1 MKKKWFALL
10 CSLLMLLPLAS
21 PVRATSYPASDVPDQ
36 VTEAGQQAIIDYFT
50 KDGETNIPAIAAL
63 YDLNV
68 PAAEQVDYILLYAYP
83 HGTSYDGAYTGRV
96 YLIEDA
102 ETIRQLCAALS
113 NCGAQAATINPTV
126 TGYDIGDYITE
137 FSLEI
142 HSGKQVSTYNT
153 LYGLDNY
160 LMMLDGKKLGDYT
173 DVPFRCGNRQQ
184 QLLPLLELLQ
194 TLSSQDKGELV
205 SVLKDSPLYPACR
218 QNGPHLH
225 HHRRPDKRGPRA
237 HRPGVA
243 KSFLYH
249 PLSGQT
255 GAGNQHRALPHPLQ
269 RLWAAAAGAE
279 GRRRAAHTGKRLGQR
294 PADGRAACRR
304 PALAGGGAIS
314 ERRCPAPQLAV
325 QAHRRALCPVSFQ
338 RQTGVEDF
346 PAVTDTSR
354 SPYVQKMLGDI
365 TVQPGSFERVSKD
378 KTLKGAVSFEADN
391 VSHYQI
397 SMTESQLLIQN
408 DSVSYGALFALE
420 DGEKTLQRS
429 RRRWGFFNSGSGRS
443 GFRRAIIKQKAMAF
457 CRL

>member
-21 PVRATSYPASDVPDQ
+21 PVRATSYPASDIPNQ

-50 KDGETNIPAIAAL
+50 KDGVTAVPDIAAL

-68 PAAEQVDYILLYAYP
+68 PAAEQVDYILLYAYE

-102 ETIRQLCAALS
+102 ETIRQLCEALS
-113 NCGAQAATINPTV
+113 NCGAQAATSNPTI

-153 LYGLDNY
+153 LYGLDDY
-160 LMMLDGKKLGDYT
+160 LMKLDGKELGDYT

-184 QLLPLLELLQ
+184 LLPLLELLQ
-194 TLSSQDKGELV
+194 TLSTQNKGELT
-205 SVLKDSPLYPACR
+205 SVLKDSP
-218 QNGPHLH
+218 
-225 HHRRPDKRGPRA
+225 
-237 HRPGVA
+237 
-243 KSFLYH
+243 SI
-249 PLSGQT
+249 
-255 GAGNQHRALPHPLQ
+255 
-269 RLWAAAAGAE
+269 RLVD
-279 GRRRAAHTGKRLGQR
+279 RLAHTYTTTDGLTKEARAPIDQALQALSCTALSLDELEQANSTAPYLTLSSGYGRLRLEQKG
-294 PADGRAACRR
+294 DAA
-304 PALAGGGAIS
+304 LLTLES
-314 ERRCPAPQLAV
+314 DSVNAPQMAV
-325 QAHRRALCPVSFQ
+325 QLADDQLWQAVEQALDGAAQHPSWLYKLIDSPSVRVSFQ

-346 PAVTDTSR
+346 PAVTDSSR

-365 TVQPGSFERVSKD
+365 TVQPDSFERVSRD

-420 DGEKTLQRS
+420 DGKKTLLALKEAL
-429 RRRWGFFNSGSGRS
+429 GIF
-443 GFRRAIIKQKAMAF
+443 
-457 CRL
+457 

>member
-21 PVRATSYPASDVPDQ
+21 PVHATSYPASDIPNQ

-50 KDGETNIPAIAAL
+50 KDGVTAVPDIAAL

-68 PAAEQVDYILLYAYP
+68 PAAEQVDYILLYAYE

-113 NCGAQAATINPTV
+113 NCGAQAATINPTI

-137 FSLEI
+137 CSLEI
-142 HSGKQVSTYNT
+142 HSGKRVSTYNT
-153 LYGLDNY
+153 LYGLDDY
-160 LMMLDGKKLGDYT
+160 LMMLDGKELGDYT
-173 DVPFRCGNRQQ
+173 DIPFRCGNRQ

-194 TLSSQDKGELV
+194 TLSTQNKGELT
-205 SVLKDSPLYPACR
+205 SVLKDSPSIRLV
-218 QNGPHLH
+218 
-225 HHRRPDKRGPRA
+225 DKM
-237 HRPGVA
+237 
-243 KSFLYH
+243 
-249 PLSGQT
+249 
-255 GAGNQHRALPHPLQ
+255 
-269 RLWAAAAGAE
+269 
-279 GRRRAAHTGKRLGQR
+279 AHTYTTTDGLTKEARAPIDQALQALSCTALSLDELEQATSTAPYLTLSSGYGRLRLEQKG
-294 PADGRAACRR
+294 DAA
-304 PALAGGGAIS
+304 LLTLES
-314 ERRCPAPQLAV
+314 DSVNAPQVAV
-325 QAHRRALCPVSFQ
+325 QLADDQLWQAVEQSLNGAAQHPSWLYKLIDAPSVRVSFQ

-365 TVQPGSFERVSKD
+365 TVQPDSFQRVSRD

-420 DGEKTLQRS
+420 DGAETLQALKEAL
-429 RRRWGFFNSGSGRS
+429 GIF
-443 GFRRAIIKQKAMAF
+443 
-457 CRL
+457 

>member
-21 PVRATSYPASDVPDQ
+21 PVRATSYPASDIPNQ

-96 YLIEDA
+96 YLIKDA
-102 ETIRQLCAALS
+102 ETIRQLCEALA

-153 LYGLDNY
+153 LYGLDDY
-160 LMMLDGKKLGDYT
+160 LMMLDGKELGDYT
-173 DVPFRCGNRQQ
+173 DIPFRCGNRQ

-205 SVLKDSPLYPACR
+205 SVLKDSPSIRLV
-218 QNGPHLH
+218 
-225 HHRRPDKRGPRA
+225 DKM
-237 HRPGVA
+237 
-243 KSFLYH
+243 
-249 PLSGQT
+249 
-255 GAGNQHRALPHPLQ
+255 
-269 RLWAAAAGAE
+269 
-279 GRRRAAHTGKRLGQR
+279 AHTYTTTDDLSKEARAPIDQALQALSCTALSLDELEQATSTAPYLTLSSGYGRLRLEQKG
-294 PADGRAACRR
+294 DAA
-304 PALAGGGAIS
+304 LLTLES
-314 ERRCPAPQLAV
+314 DSVNAPQMAV
-325 QAHRRALCPVSFQ
+325 QLADDQLWQAVEQSLDGAAQHPSWLYKLIDAPSVRVSFQ

-365 TVQPGSFERVSKD
+365 TVQPDSFQRVSKD

-408 DSVSYGALFALE
+408 DSVSYGALQEAL
-420 DGEKTLQRS
+420 GI
-429 RRRWGFFNSGSGRS
+429 F
-443 GFRRAIIKQKAMAF
+443 
-457 CRL
+457 

>member
-21 PVRATSYPASDVPDQ
+21 PVHATSYPASDIPNQ

-50 KDGETNIPAIAAL
+50 KDGVTAVPDIAAL

-68 PAAEQVDYILLYAYP
+68 PAAEQVDYILLYAYE

-102 ETIRQLCAALS
+102 ETVSQLCEALA
-113 NCGAQAATINPTV
+113 NCGAQAATSNPTV

-142 HSGKQVSTYNT
+142 HSGKRVSTYNT
-153 LYGLDNY
+153 LYGLDDY
-160 LMMLDGKKLGDYT
+160 LMMLDGKELGDYT
-173 DVPFRCGNRQQ
+173 DIPFRCGNRQ

-194 TLSSQDKGELV
+194 TLSTQNKGELT
-205 SVLKDSPLYPACR
+205 SVLKDSPSIRLV
-218 QNGPHLH
+218 
-225 HHRRPDKRGPRA
+225 DKM
-237 HRPGVA
+237 
-243 KSFLYH
+243 
-249 PLSGQT
+249 
-255 GAGNQHRALPHPLQ
+255 
-269 RLWAAAAGAE
+269 
-279 GRRRAAHTGKRLGQR
+279 AHTYTTTDGLTKEARAPIDQALQALSCTALSLDELEQATSTAPYLTLSSGYGRLRLEQKG
-294 PADGRAACRR
+294 DAA
-304 PALAGGGAIS
+304 LLTLES
-314 ERRCPAPQLAV
+314 DSVNAPQMAV
-325 QAHRRALCPVSFQ
+325 QLADDQLWQAVEQSLNGAAQHPSWLYKLIDAPSVRVSFQ

-420 DGEKTLQRS
+420 DGEKTLLALKEAL
-429 RRRWGFFNSGSGRS
+429 GIF
-443 GFRRAIIKQKAMAF
+443 
-457 CRL
+457 

>member
-21 PVRATSYPASDVPDQ
+21 PVHATSYPASDIPNQ

-50 KDGETNIPAIAAL
+50 KDGVTAVPDIAAL

-68 PAAEQVDYILLYAYP
+68 PAAEQVDYILLYAYE

-102 ETIRQLCAALS
+102 ETVSQLCEALS

-142 HSGKQVSTYNT
+142 HSGKRVSTYNT
-153 LYGLDNY
+153 LYGLDDY
-160 LMMLDGKKLGDYT
+160 LMMLDGKELGDYT
-173 DVPFRCGNRQQ
+173 DIPFRCGNRQ

-194 TLSSQDKGELV
+194 TLSTQNKGELT
-205 SVLKDSPLYPACR
+205 SVLKDSPSIRLV
-218 QNGPHLH
+218 
-225 HHRRPDKRGPRA
+225 DKM
-237 HRPGVA
+237 
-243 KSFLYH
+243 
-249 PLSGQT
+249 
-255 GAGNQHRALPHPLQ
+255 
-269 RLWAAAAGAE
+269 
-279 GRRRAAHTGKRLGQR
+279 AHTYTTTDGLTKEARAPIDQALQALSCTALSLDELEQATSTAPYLTLSSGYGRLRLEQKG
-294 PADGRAACRR
+294 DAA
-304 PALAGGGAIS
+304 LLTLES
-314 ERRCPAPQLAV
+314 DSVNAPQMAV
-325 QAHRRALCPVSFQ
+325 QLADDQLWQAVEQSLNGAAQHPSWLYKLIDAPSVRVSFQ

-365 TVQPGSFERVSKD
+365 TVQPDSFQRVSKD

-420 DGEKTLQRS
+420 DGAETLQALKEAL
-429 RRRWGFFNSGSGRS
+429 GIF
-443 GFRRAIIKQKAMAF
+443 
-457 CRL
+457 

>member
-68 PAAEQVDYILLYAYP
+68 PTAEQVDYILLYAYE

-96 YLIEDA
+96 YLIEDT
-102 ETIRQLCAALS
+102 ETIRQLCTALAH
-113 NCGAQAATINPTV
+113 CGAQAATINPTI

-142 HSGKQVSTYNT
+142 HSGKRVSTYNT
-153 LYGLDNY
+153 LYGLDDY
-160 LMMLDGKKLGDYT
+160 LMMLDGKELGDYT
-173 DVPFRCGNRQQ
+173 DIPFRCGNRQ

-194 TLSSQDKGELV
+194 TLSTQNKGELT
-205 SVLKDSPLYPACR
+205 SVLKDSPSIRLV
-218 QNGPHLH
+218 
-225 HHRRPDKRGPRA
+225 DKMAHTYTTTDGLTKEARA
-237 HRPGVA
+237 PIDQALQV
-243 KSFLYH
+243 
-249 PLSGQT
+249 LSCT
-255 GAGNQHRALPHPLQ
+255 ALPLDELDQANSTAPYLTLSSGYG
-269 RLWAAAAGAE
+269 RLRLEQKGDAALLTLE
-279 GRRRAAHTGKRLGQR
+279 S
-294 PADGRAACRR
+294 D
-304 PALAGGGAIS
+304 S
-314 ERRCPAPQLAV
+314 VNAPQMAV
-325 QAHRRALCPVSFQ
+325 QLADDQLWQAVEQSLNGAAQHPSWLYKLIDSPSVRVSFQ

-365 TVQPGSFERVSKD
+365 TVQPDSFERVSRD

-420 DGEKTLQRS
+420 DGEKTLQALKEAL
-429 RRRWGFFNSGSGRS
+429 GIF
-443 GFRRAIIKQKAMAF
+443 
-457 CRL
+457 

>member
-21 PVRATSYPASDVPDQ
+21 PVRATSYPASDIPNQ

-50 KDGETNIPAIAAL
+50 KDGVTAVPDIAAL

-68 PAAEQVDYILLYAYP
+68 PAAEQVDYILLYAYE

-96 YLIEDA
+96 YLIENT
-102 ETIRQLCAALS
+102 ETIRQLCTALS
-113 NCGAQAATINPTV
+113 NCGAQAATSNPTI

-153 LYGLDNY
+153 LYGLDDY
-160 LMMLDGKKLGDYT
+160 LMKLDGKELGDYT
-173 DVPFRCGNRQQ
+173 DIPFRCSNRQ

-194 TLSSQDKGELV
+194 TLSTQNKGELT
-205 SVLKDSPLYPACR
+205 SVLKDSPSIRLV
-218 QNGPHLH
+218 
-225 HHRRPDKRGPRA
+225 DKM
-237 HRPGVA
+237 
-243 KSFLYH
+243 
-249 PLSGQT
+249 
-255 GAGNQHRALPHPLQ
+255 
-269 RLWAAAAGAE
+269 
-279 GRRRAAHTGKRLGQR
+279 AHTYTTTDGLTKEARAPIDQALQALSCTTLSLDKLDQATSTAPYFTLSSGYGRLRLEQKG
-294 PADGRAACRR
+294 DAA
-304 PALAGGGAIS
+304 LLTLES
-314 ERRCPAPQLAV
+314 DSVNAPQVAV
-325 QAHRRALCPVSFQ
+325 QLADDQLWQAVEQSLDGAAQHPSWLYKLIDSPSVRVSFQ

-420 DGEKTLQRS
+420 DGEKTLQALKEAL
-429 RRRWGFFNSGSGRS
+429 GIF
-443 GFRRAIIKQKAMAF
+443 
-457 CRL
+457 

>member
-21 PVRATSYPASDVPDQ
+21 PVHATSYPASDIPNQ

-50 KDGETNIPAIAAL
+50 KDGVTAVPDIAAL

-68 PAAEQVDYILLYAYP
+68 PAAEQVDYILLYAYE

-102 ETIRQLCAALS
+102 ETVSQLCEALA
-113 NCGAQAATINPTV
+113 NCGAQAATSNPTV

-142 HSGKQVSTYNT
+142 HSGKRVSTYNT
-153 LYGLDNY
+153 LYGLDDY
-160 LMMLDGKKLGDYT
+160 LMMLDGKELGDYT
-173 DVPFRCGNRQQ
+173 DIPFRCGNRQ

-194 TLSSQDKGELV
+194 TLSTQNKGELT
-205 SVLKDSPLYPACR
+205 SVLKDSPSIRLV
-218 QNGPHLH
+218 
-225 HHRRPDKRGPRA
+225 DKM
-237 HRPGVA
+237 
-243 KSFLYH
+243 
-249 PLSGQT
+249 
-255 GAGNQHRALPHPLQ
+255 
-269 RLWAAAAGAE
+269 
-279 GRRRAAHTGKRLGQR
+279 AHTYTTTDGLTKEARAPIDQALQALSCTALSLDELEQATSTAPYLTLSSGYGRLRLEQKG
-294 PADGRAACRR
+294 DAA
-304 PALAGGGAIS
+304 LLTLES
-314 ERRCPAPQLAV
+314 DSVNAPQMAV
-325 QAHRRALCPVSFQ
+325 QLADDQLWQAVEQSLNGAAQHPSWLYKLIDAPSVRVSFQ

-365 TVQPGSFERVSKD
+365 IVQPDSFQRVSKD

-420 DGEKTLQRS
+420 DGAETLLALKEAL
-429 RRRWGFFNSGSGRS
+429 GIF
-443 GFRRAIIKQKAMAF
+443 
-457 CRL
+457 

>member
-21 PVRATSYPASDVPDQ
+21 PVRATSYPASDIPNQ

-50 KDGETNIPAIAAL
+50 KDGVTAVPDIAAL

-83 HGTSYDGAYTGRV
+83 HGISYDGTYTGRV

-102 ETIRQLCAALS
+102 ETISQLCAALS
-113 NCGAQAATINPTV
+113 NCGAQAATINPTI

-153 LYGLDNY
+153 LYGVDDY
-160 LMMLDGKKLGDYT
+160 LMMLDGKELGDYT

-184 QLLPLLELLQ
+184 LLPLLELLQ
-194 TLSSQDKGELV
+194 TLSSQNKGELT
-205 SVLKDSPLYPACR
+205 SVLKDSPSIRLV
-218 QNGPHLH
+218 
-225 HHRRPDKRGPRA
+225 DKMAHTYTTTDGLTKEARA
-237 HRPGVA
+237 PIDQA
-243 KSFLYH
+243 LQA
-249 PLSGQT
+249 LSCT
-255 GAGNQHRALPHPLQ
+255 ALPLDELEQATSTAPYLTLSSGYG
-269 RLWAAAAGAE
+269 RLRLEQKGDAALLTLE
-279 GRRRAAHTGKRLGQR
+279 S
-294 PADGRAACRR
+294 D
-304 PALAGGGAIS
+304 S
-314 ERRCPAPQLAV
+314 VNAPQMAV
-325 QAHRRALCPVSFQ
+325 QLADDQLWQAVEQSLDGAAQHPSWLYKLIDAPSVRVSFQ

-365 TVQPGSFERVSKD
+365 TVQPDSFQRVSKD

-420 DGEKTLQRS
+420 DGEKTLLALKEAL
-429 RRRWGFFNSGSGRS
+429 GIF
-443 GFRRAIIKQKAMAF
+443 
-457 CRL
+457 

>member
-21 PVRATSYPASDVPDQ
+21 PVRATSYPASDIPDQ

-50 KDGETNIPAIAAL
+50 KDGVTAVPDIAAL

-68 PAAEQVDYILLYAYP
+68 PAAEQVDYILLYAYE

-96 YLIEDA
+96 YLIENT
-102 ETIRQLCAALS
+102 ETIRQLCTALS
-113 NCGAQAATINPTV
+113 NCGAQAATSNPTI

-153 LYGLDNY
+153 LYGLDDY
-160 LMMLDGKKLGDYT
+160 LMKLDGKELGDYT
-173 DVPFRCGNRQQ
+173 DIPFRCSNRQ

-194 TLSSQDKGELV
+194 TLSSQDKGELT
-205 SVLKDSPLYPACR
+205 SVLKDSPSIRLV
-218 QNGPHLH
+218 
-225 HHRRPDKRGPRA
+225 DKM
-237 HRPGVA
+237 
-243 KSFLYH
+243 
-249 PLSGQT
+249 
-255 GAGNQHRALPHPLQ
+255 
-269 RLWAAAAGAE
+269 
-279 GRRRAAHTGKRLGQR
+279 AHTYTTTDGLTKEARAPIDQALQALSCTTLSLDKLDQATSTAPYFTLSSGYGRLRLEQKG
-294 PADGRAACRR
+294 DAA
-304 PALAGGGAIS
+304 LLTLES
-314 ERRCPAPQLAV
+314 DSVNAPQVAV
-325 QAHRRALCPVSFQ
+325 QLADDQLWQAVEQSLDGAAQHPSWLYKLIDSPSVRVSFQ

-420 DGEKTLQRS
+420 DGEKTLQALKEAL
-429 RRRWGFFNSGSGRS
+429 GIF
-443 GFRRAIIKQKAMAF
+443 
-457 CRL
+457 

>member
-1 MKKKWFALL
+1 MKKKWVALL

-21 PVRATSYPASDVPDQ
+21 PVRATSYPASDIPDQ

-50 KDGETNIPAIAAL
+50 KDGVTAVPDIAAL

-68 PAAEQVDYILLYAYP
+68 PAAEQVDYILLYAYE

-96 YLIEDA
+96 YLIEDT
-102 ETIRQLCAALS
+102 ETIRQLCAALA

-160 LMMLDGKKLGDYT
+160 LMMLDGKELGDYT

-184 QLLPLLELLQ
+184 LLPLLELLQ
-194 TLSSQDKGELV
+194 TLSTQNKGELT
-205 SVLKDSPLYPACR
+205 SVLKDSPSIRLV
-218 QNGPHLH
+218 
-225 HHRRPDKRGPRA
+225 DKM
-237 HRPGVA
+237 
-243 KSFLYH
+243 
-249 PLSGQT
+249 
-255 GAGNQHRALPHPLQ
+255 
-269 RLWAAAAGAE
+269 
-279 GRRRAAHTGKRLGQR
+279 AHTYTTTDGLTKEARAPIDQALQALSCTALSLDELEQANSTAPYLTLSSGYGRLRLEQKGD
-294 PADGRAACRR
+294 ATLLTLESD
-304 PALAGGGAIS
+304 S
-314 ERRCPAPQLAV
+314 VNAPQVAV
-325 QAHRRALCPVSFQ
+325 QLADDQLWQAVEQSLNGAAQHPSWLYKLIDAPSVRVSFQ

-346 PAVTDTSR
+346 PAVTDSSR

-365 TVQPGSFERVSKD
+365 TVQPDSFQRVSKD

-420 DGEKTLQRS
+420 DGEKTLQALQEAL
-429 RRRWGFFNSGSGRS
+429 GIF
-443 GFRRAIIKQKAMAF
+443 
-457 CRL
+457 

>member
-10 CSLLMLLPLAS
+10 CSLLLMLPLAS
-21 PVRATSYPASDVPDQ
+21 PVRATSYPASDIPNQ

-50 KDGETNIPAIAAL
+50 KDGVTAVPDIAAL

-68 PAAEQVDYILLYAYP
+68 PAAEQVDYILLYAYE

-96 YLIEDA
+96 YLIEDT
-102 ETIRQLCAALS
+102 ETIRQLCEALS
-113 NCGAQAATINPTV
+113 NCGAQAATINPTI

-142 HSGKQVSTYNT
+142 HSGKRVSTYNT
-153 LYGLDNY
+153 LYGLDDY
-160 LMMLDGKKLGDYT
+160 LMMLDGKELGDYT
-173 DVPFRCGNRQQ
+173 DIPFRCGNRQ

-194 TLSSQDKGELV
+194 TLSTQNKGELT
-205 SVLKDSPLYPACR
+205 SVLKDSPSIRLV
-218 QNGPHLH
+218 
-225 HHRRPDKRGPRA
+225 DKM
-237 HRPGVA
+237 
-243 KSFLYH
+243 
-249 PLSGQT
+249 
-255 GAGNQHRALPHPLQ
+255 
-269 RLWAAAAGAE
+269 
-279 GRRRAAHTGKRLGQR
+279 AHTYTTTDGLSKEARAPIDQALQALSCTALSLDELEQATSTAPYLTLSSGYGRLRLEQKG
-294 PADGRAACRR
+294 DAA
-304 PALAGGGAIS
+304 LLTLES
-314 ERRCPAPQLAV
+314 DSVNAPQMAV
-325 QAHRRALCPVSFQ
+325 QLADDQLWQAVEQSLNGAAQHPSWLYKLIDAPSVRVSFQ

-365 TVQPGSFERVSKD
+365 TVQPDSFQRVSKD

-420 DGEKTLQRS
+420 DGAETLQALKEAL
-429 RRRWGFFNSGSGRS
+429 GIF
-443 GFRRAIIKQKAMAF
+443 
-457 CRL
+457 

>member
-21 PVRATSYPASDVPDQ
+21 PVRATSYPASDIPNQ

-50 KDGETNIPAIAAL
+50 KDGVTAVPDIAAL

-83 HGTSYDGAYTGRV
+83 HGTSYDGAYAGRV
-96 YLIEDA
+96 YLIEDT
-102 ETIRQLCAALS
+102 ETVSQLCAALS
-113 NCGAQAATINPTV
+113 NCGAQAATINPTI

-153 LYGLDNY
+153 LYGVDNY
-160 LMMLDGKKLGDYT
+160 LMMLDGKELGDYT
-173 DVPFRCGNRQQ
+173 DIPFRCGNRQ

-194 TLSSQDKGELV
+194 TLSSQDKGELT
-205 SVLKDSPLYPACR
+205 SVLKDSPSIRLV
-218 QNGPHLH
+218 
-225 HHRRPDKRGPRA
+225 DKM
-237 HRPGVA
+237 
-243 KSFLYH
+243 
-249 PLSGQT
+249 
-255 GAGNQHRALPHPLQ
+255 
-269 RLWAAAAGAE
+269 
-279 GRRRAAHTGKRLGQR
+279 AHTYTTTDGLTKEARAPIDQALQTLSCTTLSLDELEQANSTAPYLTLSSGYERLRLEQKG
-294 PADGRAACRR
+294 DAA
-304 PALAGGGAIS
+304 LLTLES
-314 ERRCPAPQLAV
+314 DSVNAPQVAV
-325 QAHRRALCPVSFQ
+325 QLADDQLWQAVEQSLDGAAQHPSWLYKLIDAPSVRVSFQ

-346 PAVTDTSR
+346 PAVTDTFR

-365 TVQPGSFERVSKD
+365 TVQPDSFERVSKD

-420 DGEKTLQRS
+420 DGEKTLLALKEAL
-429 RRRWGFFNSGSGRS
+429 GIF
-443 GFRRAIIKQKAMAF
+443 
-457 CRL
+457 

>member
-21 PVRATSYPASDVPDQ
+21 PVRATSYPASDIPDQ
-36 VTEAGQQAIIDYFT
+36 VTEAGHQAIIDYFT
-50 KDGETNIPAIAAL
+50 KDGVTAVPDIAAL

-83 HGTSYDGAYTGRV
+83 HGTGYDGAYTGRV
-96 YLIEDA
+96 YLIEDT
-102 ETIRQLCAALS
+102 ETIRQLCEALA
-113 NCGAQAATINPTV
+113 NCGAQAATSNPTI

-142 HSGKQVSTYNT
+142 HSGRQVSTYNT
-153 LYGLDNY
+153 LYGLDDY

-173 DVPFRCGNRQQ
+173 DVPFRCGD
-184 QLLPLLELLQ
+184 LSSLLELLQ
-194 TLSSQDKGELV
+194 TLSTQDKGELT
-205 SVLKDSPLYPACR
+205 SVLKDSPSIRLV
-218 QNGPHLH
+218 
-225 HHRRPDKRGPRA
+225 DKM
-237 HRPGVA
+237 
-243 KSFLYH
+243 
-249 PLSGQT
+249 
-255 GAGNQHRALPHPLQ
+255 
-269 RLWAAAAGAE
+269 
-279 GRRRAAHTGKRLGQR
+279 AHTYTTTDGLSKEARAPIDQALQALSCTTLPLDELDQANSTAPYLTLSSGYGRLRLEQKG
-294 PADGRAACRR
+294 DAA
-304 PALAGGGAIS
+304 LLTLES
-314 ERRCPAPQLAV
+314 DSVNAPQMAV
-325 QAHRRALCPVSFQ
+325 QMADDQLWQAVEQALDGAAQHPSWLYKLIDSPSVRVSFQ

-365 TVQPGSFERVSKD
+365 TVQPDSFERVSKD

-420 DGEKTLQRS
+420 DGEKTLQALKEAL
-429 RRRWGFFNSGSGRS
+429 GIF
-443 GFRRAIIKQKAMAF
+443 
-457 CRL
+457 

>member
-21 PVRATSYPASDVPDQ
+21 PVHATSYPASDIPNQ

-50 KDGETNIPAIAAL
+50 KDGVTAVPDIAAL

-68 PAAEQVDYILLYAYP
+68 PAAEQVDYILLYAYE

-102 ETIRQLCAALS
+102 ETVSQLCEALA
-113 NCGAQAATINPTV
+113 NCGAQAATSNPTV

-142 HSGKQVSTYNT
+142 HSGKRVSTYTT
-153 LYGLDNY
+153 LYGLDDY
-160 LMMLDGKKLGDYT
+160 LMMLDGKELGDYT
-173 DVPFRCGNRQQ
+173 DIPFRCGNRQ

-194 TLSSQDKGELV
+194 TLSTQNKGELT
-205 SVLKDSPLYPACR
+205 SVLKDSPSIRLV
-218 QNGPHLH
+218 
-225 HHRRPDKRGPRA
+225 DKM
-237 HRPGVA
+237 
-243 KSFLYH
+243 
-249 PLSGQT
+249 
-255 GAGNQHRALPHPLQ
+255 
-269 RLWAAAAGAE
+269 
-279 GRRRAAHTGKRLGQR
+279 AHTYTTTDGLTKEARAPIDQALQALSCTALSLDELEQATSTAPYLTLSSGYGRLRLEQKG
-294 PADGRAACRR
+294 DAA
-304 PALAGGGAIS
+304 LLTLES
-314 ERRCPAPQLAV
+314 DSVNAPQMAV
-325 QAHRRALCPVSFQ
+325 QLADDQLWQAVEQSLNGAAQHPSWLYKLIDAPSVRVSFQ

-420 DGEKTLQRS
+420 DGEKTLQALKEAL
-429 RRRWGFFNSGSGRS
+429 GIF
-443 GFRRAIIKQKAMAF
+443 
-457 CRL
+457 

>member
-21 PVRATSYPASDVPDQ
+21 PVHATSYPASDIPNQ

-50 KDGETNIPAIAAL
+50 KDGVTAVPDIAAL

-68 PAAEQVDYILLYAYP
+68 PAAEQVDYILLYAYE

-102 ETIRQLCAALS
+102 ETVSQLCEALA
-113 NCGAQAATINPTV
+113 NCGAQAATSNPTV

-142 HSGKQVSTYNT
+142 HSGKRVSTYNT
-153 LYGLDNY
+153 LYGLDDY
-160 LMMLDGKKLGDYT
+160 LMMLDGKELGDYT
-173 DVPFRCGNRQQ
+173 DIPFRCGNRQ

-194 TLSSQDKGELV
+194 TLSTQNKGELT
-205 SVLKDSPLYPACR
+205 SVLKDSPSIRLV
-218 QNGPHLH
+218 
-225 HHRRPDKRGPRA
+225 DKM
-237 HRPGVA
+237 
-243 KSFLYH
+243 
-249 PLSGQT
+249 
-255 GAGNQHRALPHPLQ
+255 
-269 RLWAAAAGAE
+269 
-279 GRRRAAHTGKRLGQR
+279 AHTYTTTDGLTKEARAPIDQALQALSCTALSLDELEQANSTAPYLTLSSGYGRLRLEQKG
-294 PADGRAACRR
+294 DAA
-304 PALAGGGAIS
+304 LLTLES
-314 ERRCPAPQLAV
+314 DSVNAPQVAV
-325 QAHRRALCPVSFQ
+325 QLADDQLWQAVEQSLDGAAQHPSWLYKLIDAPSVRVSFQ

-420 DGEKTLQRS
+420 DGEKTLLALKEAL
-429 RRRWGFFNSGSGRS
+429 GIF
-443 GFRRAIIKQKAMAF
+443 
-457 CRL
+457 

>member
-21 PVRATSYPASDVPDQ
+21 PVHATSYPASDIPNQ

-50 KDGETNIPAIAAL
+50 KDGVTAVPDIAAL

-68 PAAEQVDYILLYAYP
+68 PAAEQVDYILLYAYE

-102 ETIRQLCAALS
+102 ETIRQLCEALS
-113 NCGAQAATINPTV
+113 NCGAQAATINPTI

-142 HSGKQVSTYNT
+142 HSGKRVSTYNT
-153 LYGLDNY
+153 LYGLDDY
-160 LMMLDGKKLGDYT
+160 LMMLDGKELGDYT
-173 DVPFRCGNRQQ
+173 DIPFRCGNRQ

-194 TLSSQDKGELV
+194 TLSTQNKGELT
-205 SVLKDSPLYPACR
+205 SVLKDSPSIRLV
-218 QNGPHLH
+218 
-225 HHRRPDKRGPRA
+225 DKM
-237 HRPGVA
+237 
-243 KSFLYH
+243 
-249 PLSGQT
+249 
-255 GAGNQHRALPHPLQ
+255 
-269 RLWAAAAGAE
+269 
-279 GRRRAAHTGKRLGQR
+279 AHTYTTTDGLTKEARAPIDQALQALSCTALSLDELEQATSTAPYLTLSSGYGRLRLEQKG
-294 PADGRAACRR
+294 DAA
-304 PALAGGGAIS
+304 LLTLES
-314 ERRCPAPQLAV
+314 DSVNAPQMAV
-325 QAHRRALCPVSFQ
+325 QLADDQLWQAVEQSLNGAAQHPSWLYKLIDAPSVRVSFQ

-365 TVQPGSFERVSKD
+365 TVQPDSFQRVSKD

-420 DGEKTLQRS
+420 DGAETLQALKEAL
-429 RRRWGFFNSGSGRS
+429 GIF
-443 GFRRAIIKQKAMAF
+443 
-457 CRL
+457 

>member
-21 PVRATSYPASDVPDQ
+21 PVRATSYPASDIPNQ

-50 KDGETNIPAIAAL
+50 KDGVTAVPDIAAL

-96 YLIEDA
+96 YLIEDT
-102 ETIRQLCAALS
+102 ETIRQLCEALA
-113 NCGAQAATINPTV
+113 NCGAQAATSNPTV

-153 LYGLDNY
+153 LYGVDDY
-160 LMMLDGKKLGDYT
+160 LMMLDGKELGDYT
-173 DVPFRCGNRQQ
+173 DIPFRCGNRQQ
-184 QLLPLLELLQ
+184 LLPQLELLQ
-194 TLSSQDKGELV
+194 TLYSQDKGELV
-205 SVLKDSPLYPACR
+205 SVLKDSPSIRLV
-218 QNGPHLH
+218 
-225 HHRRPDKRGPRA
+225 DKMAHTYTTTDGLTKEARA
-237 HRPGVA
+237 PID
-243 KSFLYH
+243 
-249 PLSGQT
+249 
-255 GAGNQHRALPHPLQ
+255 RALQNLSCTTLSLDELEQATSTAPYLTLSSGYG
-269 RLWAAAAGAE
+269 RLRLEQKGDAALLTLESDSVNAPQMAV
-279 GRRRAAHTGKRLGQR
+279 Q
-294 PADGRAACRR
+294 
-304 PALAGGGAIS
+304 LAGDQLWQAVEQSLNGAAQHPSWLYKLI
-314 ERRCPAPQLAV
+314 R
-325 QAHRRALCPVSFQ
+325 VSFQ

-354 SPYVQKMLGDI
+354 TPYVQKMLGDI
-365 TVQPGSFERVSKD
+365 TVQPDSFERVSKD

-420 DGEKTLQRS
+420 DGEKTLQALKEAL
-429 RRRWGFFNSGSGRS
+429 GIF
-443 GFRRAIIKQKAMAF
+443 
-457 CRL
+457 

>member
-21 PVRATSYPASDVPDQ
+21 PVHATSYPASDIPNQ

-50 KDGETNIPAIAAL
+50 KDGVTAVPDIAAL

-68 PAAEQVDYILLYAYP
+68 PAAEQVDYILLYAYE

-96 YLIEDA
+96 YLIEDT
-102 ETIRQLCAALS
+102 ETIRQLCEALS
-113 NCGAQAATINPTV
+113 NCGAQAATINPTI

-142 HSGKQVSTYNT
+142 HSGKRVSTYNT
-153 LYGLDNY
+153 LYGLDDY
-160 LMMLDGKKLGDYT
+160 LMMLDGKELGDYT

-184 QLLPLLELLQ
+184 LLPLLELLQ
-194 TLSSQDKGELV
+194 TLSTQNKGELT
-205 SVLKDSPLYPACR
+205 SVLKDSPSIRLV
-218 QNGPHLH
+218 
-225 HHRRPDKRGPRA
+225 DKM
-237 HRPGVA
+237 
-243 KSFLYH
+243 
-249 PLSGQT
+249 
-255 GAGNQHRALPHPLQ
+255 
-269 RLWAAAAGAE
+269 
-279 GRRRAAHTGKRLGQR
+279 AHTYTTTDDLSKEARAPIDQALQALSCTALSLDELEQATSTAPYLTLSSGYGRLRLEQKG
-294 PADGRAACRR
+294 DAA
-304 PALAGGGAIS
+304 LLTLES
-314 ERRCPAPQLAV
+314 DSVNAPQMAV
-325 QAHRRALCPVSFQ
+325 QLADDQLWQAVEQSLNGAAQHPSWLYKLIDAPSVRVSFQ

-420 DGEKTLQRS
+420 DGAETLQALKEAL
-429 RRRWGFFNSGSGRS
+429 GIF
-443 GFRRAIIKQKAMAF
+443 
-457 CRL
+457 

>member
-21 PVRATSYPASDVPDQ
+21 RVRATSYPASDIPNQ

-96 YLIEDA
+96 YLIENT
-102 ETIRQLCAALS
+102 ETISQLCAALA
-113 NCGAQAATINPTV
+113 NCGAQAATSNPTV

-142 HSGKQVSTYNT
+142 HSGKRVSTYNT
-153 LYGLDNY
+153 LYGLDDY
-160 LMMLDGKKLGDYT
+160 LMMLDGKELGDYT
-173 DVPFRCGNRQQ
+173 DVPFRCGNRQ

-194 TLSSQDKGELV
+194 TLSSQDKGELT
-205 SVLKDSPLYPACR
+205 SVLKDSPSIRLV
-218 QNGPHLH
+218 
-225 HHRRPDKRGPRA
+225 DKM
-237 HRPGVA
+237 
-243 KSFLYH
+243 
-249 PLSGQT
+249 
-255 GAGNQHRALPHPLQ
+255 
-269 RLWAAAAGAE
+269 
-279 GRRRAAHTGKRLGQR
+279 AHTYTTTDDLTKEARASIDQALQTLSCTALSLDELEQATSTAPYLTLSSGYGRLRLEQKGD
-294 PADGRAACRR
+294 ATLLTLESD
-304 PALAGGGAIS
+304 S
-314 ERRCPAPQLAV
+314 VNAPQVAV
-325 QAHRRALCPVSFQ
+325 QLADDQLWQAVEQSLNGAAQHPSWLYKLIDAPSVRVSFQ

-346 PAVTDTSR
+346 PAFTDTSR
-354 SPYVQKMLGDI
+354 SPYVQKMLGSI
-365 TVQPGSFERVSKD
+365 TVQPDSFERVSKD

-420 DGEKTLQRS
+420 DGEKTLLALKEAL
-429 RRRWGFFNSGSGRS
+429 GIF
-443 GFRRAIIKQKAMAF
+443 
-457 CRL
+457 

>member
-21 PVRATSYPASDVPDQ
+21 PVRATSYPASDIPNQ

-50 KDGETNIPAIAAL
+50 KDGVTAVPDIAAL

-102 ETIRQLCAALS
+102 ETISQLCEALS
-113 NCGAQAATINPTV
+113 NCGAQATTSNPTI

-142 HSGKQVSTYNT
+142 HSGRQVSTYNT
-153 LYGLDNY
+153 LYGLDDY
-160 LMMLDGKKLGDYT
+160 LMMLDGKELGDYT
-173 DVPFRCGNRQQ
+173 DVPFRCGNRQ

-194 TLSSQDKGELV
+194 TLSSQDKGELT
-205 SVLKDSPLYPACR
+205 SVLKDSPSIRLV
-218 QNGPHLH
+218 
-225 HHRRPDKRGPRA
+225 DKMAHTYTTTDDLTKEARA
-237 HRPGVA
+237 PIDQA
-243 KSFLYH
+243 LQA
-249 PLSGQT
+249 LSCT
-255 GAGNQHRALPHPLQ
+255 ALPLDELEQATSTAPYLTLSSGYG
-269 RLWAAAAGAE
+269 RLRLEQKGDAALLTLE
-279 GRRRAAHTGKRLGQR
+279 S
-294 PADGRAACRR
+294 D
-304 PALAGGGAIS
+304 S
-314 ERRCPAPQLAV
+314 VNAPQMAV
-325 QAHRRALCPVSFQ
+325 QLADDQLWQAVEQSLNGAAQHPSWLYKLIDAPSVRVSFQ

-365 TVQPGSFERVSKD
+365 TVQPDSFERVSKD

-420 DGEKTLQRS
+420 DGAETLQALKEAL
-429 RRRWGFFNSGSGRS
+429 GIF
-443 GFRRAIIKQKAMAF
+443 
-457 CRL
+457 

>member
-10 CSLLMLLPLAS
+10 CSLLLMLPLAS
-21 PVRATSYPASDVPDQ
+21 PVRATSYPASDIPDQ

-50 KDGETNIPAIAAL
+50 KDGVTAVPDIAAL

-96 YLIEDA
+96 YLIEDT
-102 ETIRQLCAALS
+102 ETISQLCTALA
-113 NCGAQAATINPTV
+113 NCGAQATTSNPTI

-142 HSGKQVSTYNT
+142 HSGKRVSTYNT
-153 LYGLDNY
+153 LYGVDDY
-160 LMMLDGKKLGDYT
+160 LMMLDGKELGDYT

-184 QLLPLLELLQ
+184 LLPLLELLQ
-194 TLSSQDKGELV
+194 TLSTQNKGELV
-205 SVLKDSPLYPACR
+205 SVLKDSPSIRLV
-218 QNGPHLH
+218 
-225 HHRRPDKRGPRA
+225 DKM
-237 HRPGVA
+237 
-243 KSFLYH
+243 
-249 PLSGQT
+249 
-255 GAGNQHRALPHPLQ
+255 
-269 RLWAAAAGAE
+269 
-279 GRRRAAHTGKRLGQR
+279 AHTYTTTDGLTKEARAPIDQALQTLSCTALSLDELEQATSTAPYLTLSSGYGRLRLEQKG
-294 PADGRAACRR
+294 DAA
-304 PALAGGGAIS
+304 LLTLES
-314 ERRCPAPQLAV
+314 DSVNAPQMAV
-325 QAHRRALCPVSFQ
+325 QLADDQLWQAVEQSLNGAAQHPSWLYKLIDAPSVRVSFQ

-365 TVQPGSFERVSKD
+365 TVQPDSFERVSRD

-420 DGEKTLQRS
+420 DGEKTLQALKEAL
-429 RRRWGFFNSGSGRS
+429 GIF
-443 GFRRAIIKQKAMAF
+443 
-457 CRL
+457 

>member
-21 PVRATSYPASDVPDQ
+21 PVHATSYPASDIPNQ

-50 KDGETNIPAIAAL
+50 KDGVTAVPDIAAL

-68 PAAEQVDYILLYAYP
+68 PAAEQVDYILLYAYE

-102 ETIRQLCAALS
+102 ETVSQLCEALA
-113 NCGAQAATINPTV
+113 NCGAQAATSNPTV

-142 HSGKQVSTYNT
+142 HSGKRVSTYNT
-153 LYGLDNY
+153 LYGLDDY
-160 LMMLDGKKLGDYT
+160 LMMLDGKELGDYT
-173 DVPFRCGNRQQ
+173 DIPFRCGNRQ

-194 TLSSQDKGELV
+194 TLSTQNKGELT
-205 SVLKDSPLYPACR
+205 SVLKDSPSIRLV
-218 QNGPHLH
+218 
-225 HHRRPDKRGPRA
+225 DKM
-237 HRPGVA
+237 
-243 KSFLYH
+243 
-249 PLSGQT
+249 
-255 GAGNQHRALPHPLQ
+255 
-269 RLWAAAAGAE
+269 
-279 GRRRAAHTGKRLGQR
+279 AHTYTTTDGLTKEARAPIDQALQALSCTALSLDELEQATSTAPYLTLSSGYGRLRLEQKG
-294 PADGRAACRR
+294 DAA
-304 PALAGGGAIS
+304 LLTLES
-314 ERRCPAPQLAV
+314 DSVNAPQVAV
-325 QAHRRALCPVSFQ
+325 QLADDQLWQVVEQSLDGAAQHPSWLYKLIDSPSVRVSFQ

-420 DGEKTLQRS
+420 DGEKTLQALQEAL
-429 RRRWGFFNSGSGRS
+429 GIF
-443 GFRRAIIKQKAMAF
+443 
-457 CRL
+457 

>member
-21 PVRATSYPASDVPDQ
+21 PVRATSYPASDIPNQ

-50 KDGETNIPAIAAL
+50 RDGETNIPAIAAL

-68 PAAEQVDYILLYAYP
+68 PAAEQVDYILLYAYE

-96 YLIEDA
+96 YLIEDT
-102 ETIRQLCAALS
+102 ETIRQLCEALS

-153 LYGLDNY
+153 LYGLDDY
-160 LMMLDGKKLGDYT
+160 LMMLDGKELGDYT

-194 TLSSQDKGELV
+194 TLSTQDKGELV
-205 SVLKDSPLYPACR
+205 SVLKDSPSIRLV
-218 QNGPHLH
+218 
-225 HHRRPDKRGPRA
+225 DKM
-237 HRPGVA
+237 
-243 KSFLYH
+243 
-249 PLSGQT
+249 
-255 GAGNQHRALPHPLQ
+255 
-269 RLWAAAAGAE
+269 
-279 GRRRAAHTGKRLGQR
+279 AHTYTTTDGLTKEARAPIDQALQALSCTALSLDELEQATSTAPYLTLSSGYGRLRLEQKG
-294 PADGRAACRR
+294 DAA
-304 PALAGGGAIS
+304 LLTLES
-314 ERRCPAPQLAV
+314 DSVNAPQMAV
-325 QAHRRALCPVSFQ
+325 QLADDQLWQAVEQSLNGAAQHPSWLYKLIDAPSVRVSFQ

-420 DGEKTLQRS
+420 DGEKTLQALKEAL
-429 RRRWGFFNSGSGRS
+429 GIF
-443 GFRRAIIKQKAMAF
+443 
-457 CRL
+457 

>member
-21 PVRATSYPASDVPDQ
+21 PVRATSYPASDIPDQ

-50 KDGETNIPAIAAL
+50 KDGVTAVPDIAAL

-68 PAAEQVDYILLYAYP
+68 PAAEQVDYILLYAYE

-96 YLIEDA
+96 YLIENT
-102 ETIRQLCAALS
+102 ETIRQLCTALS
-113 NCGAQAATINPTV
+113 NCGAQAATSNPTI

-153 LYGLDNY
+153 LYGLDDY
-160 LMMLDGKKLGDYT
+160 LMKLDGKELGDYT
-173 DVPFRCGNRQQ
+173 DIPFRCSNRQ

-194 TLSSQDKGELV
+194 TLSTQNKGELT
-205 SVLKDSPLYPACR
+205 SVLKDSPSIRLV
-218 QNGPHLH
+218 
-225 HHRRPDKRGPRA
+225 DKM
-237 HRPGVA
+237 
-243 KSFLYH
+243 
-249 PLSGQT
+249 
-255 GAGNQHRALPHPLQ
+255 
-269 RLWAAAAGAE
+269 
-279 GRRRAAHTGKRLGQR
+279 AHTYTTTDGLTKEARAPIDQALQALSCTTLSLDKLDQATSTAPYFTLSSGYGRLRLEQKG
-294 PADGRAACRR
+294 DAA
-304 PALAGGGAIS
+304 LLTLES
-314 ERRCPAPQLAV
+314 DSVNAPQVAV
-325 QAHRRALCPVSFQ
+325 QLADDQLWQAVEQSLDGAAQHPSWLYKLIDSPSVRVSFQ

-420 DGEKTLQRS
+420 DGEKTLQALKEAL
-429 RRRWGFFNSGSGRS
+429 GIF
-443 GFRRAIIKQKAMAF
+443 
-457 CRL
+457 

>member
-21 PVRATSYPASDVPDQ
+21 PVHATSYPASDIPNQ

-50 KDGETNIPAIAAL
+50 KDGVTAVPDIAAL

-68 PAAEQVDYILLYAYP
+68 PAAEQVDYILLYAYE

-102 ETIRQLCAALS
+102 ETVSQLCEALA
-113 NCGAQAATINPTV
+113 NCGAQAATSNPTV

-142 HSGKQVSTYNT
+142 HSGKRVSTYNT
-153 LYGLDNY
+153 LYGLDDY
-160 LMMLDGKKLGDYT
+160 LMMLDGKELGDYT
-173 DVPFRCGNRQQ
+173 DIPFRCGNRQ

-194 TLSSQDKGELV
+194 TLSTQNKGELT
-205 SVLKDSPLYPACR
+205 SVLKDSPSIRLV
-218 QNGPHLH
+218 
-225 HHRRPDKRGPRA
+225 DKM
-237 HRPGVA
+237 
-243 KSFLYH
+243 
-249 PLSGQT
+249 
-255 GAGNQHRALPHPLQ
+255 
-269 RLWAAAAGAE
+269 
-279 GRRRAAHTGKRLGQR
+279 AHTYTTTDGLTKEARAPIDQALQALSCTALSLDELEQATSTAPYLTLSSGYGRLRLEQKG
-294 PADGRAACRR
+294 DAA
-304 PALAGGGAIS
+304 LLTLES
-314 ERRCPAPQLAV
+314 DSVNAPQMAV
-325 QAHRRALCPVSFQ
+325 QLADDQLWQAVEQSLNGAAQHPSWLYKLIDAPSVRVSFQ

-346 PAVTDTSR
+346 PAGPDTPR
-354 SPYVQKMLGDI
+354 SPYVQTMLGDI

-420 DGEKTLQRS
+420 DGEKTLQALKEAL
-429 RRRWGFFNSGSGRS
+429 GIF
-443 GFRRAIIKQKAMAF
+443 
-457 CRL
+457 

>member
-21 PVRATSYPASDVPDQ
+21 PVRATSYPASDIPDQ

-50 KDGETNIPAIAAL
+50 KDGVTAVPDIAAL

-96 YLIEDA
+96 YLIENT
-102 ETIRQLCAALS
+102 ETIRQLCTALS
-113 NCGAQAATINPTV
+113 NCGAQAATINPTI

-142 HSGKQVSTYNT
+142 HSGKRVSTYNT
-153 LYGLDNY
+153 LYGVDNY
-160 LMMLDGKKLGDYT
+160 LMMLDGKELGDYT

-184 QLLPLLELLQ
+184 LLPLLELLQ
-194 TLSSQDKGELV
+194 TLSSQNKGELT
-205 SVLKDSPLYPACR
+205 SVLKDSP
-218 QNGPHLH
+218 
-225 HHRRPDKRGPRA
+225 
-237 HRPGVA
+237 
-243 KSFLYH
+243 SI
-249 PLSGQT
+249 
-255 GAGNQHRALPHPLQ
+255 
-269 RLWAAAAGAE
+269 RLVD
-279 GRRRAAHTGKRLGQR
+279 RLAHTYTTTDDLTKEARAPIDQALQTLSCTALSLDELEQATSTAPYLTLSSGYGRLRLEQKG
-294 PADGRAACRR
+294 DAA
-304 PALAGGGAIS
+304 LLTLES
-314 ERRCPAPQLAV
+314 DSVNAPQVAV
-325 QAHRRALCPVSFQ
+325 QLADDQLWQAVEQSLDGAAQHPSWLYKLIDAPSVRVSFQ

-346 PAVTDTSR
+346 PAVTDSSR

-365 TVQPGSFERVSKD
+365 TVQPDSFERVNKD

-420 DGEKTLQRS
+420 DGEKTLQALKEAL
-429 RRRWGFFNSGSGRS
+429 GIF
-443 GFRRAIIKQKAMAF
+443 
-457 CRL
+457 

>member
-21 PVRATSYPASDVPDQ
+21 PVHATSYPASDIPNQ

-50 KDGETNIPAIAAL
+50 KDGVTAVPDIAAL

-68 PAAEQVDYILLYAYP
+68 PAAEQVDYILLYAYE

-102 ETIRQLCAALS
+102 ETVSQLCEALA
-113 NCGAQAATINPTV
+113 NCGAQAATSNPTV

-142 HSGKQVSTYNT
+142 HSGKRVSTYNT
-153 LYGLDNY
+153 LYGLDDY
-160 LMMLDGKKLGDYT
+160 LMMLDGKELGDYT
-173 DVPFRCGNRQQ
+173 DIPFRCGNRQ

-194 TLSSQDKGELV
+194 TLSTQNKGELT
-205 SVLKDSPLYPACR
+205 SVLKDSPSIRLV
-218 QNGPHLH
+218 
-225 HHRRPDKRGPRA
+225 DKM
-237 HRPGVA
+237 
-243 KSFLYH
+243 
-249 PLSGQT
+249 
-255 GAGNQHRALPHPLQ
+255 
-269 RLWAAAAGAE
+269 
-279 GRRRAAHTGKRLGQR
+279 AHTYTTTDGLTKEARAPIDQALQALSCTALSLDELEQATSTAPYLTLSSGYGRLRLEQKG
-294 PADGRAACRR
+294 DAA
-304 PALAGGGAIS
+304 LLTLES
-314 ERRCPAPQLAV
+314 DSVNAPQMAV
-325 QAHRRALCPVSFQ
+325 QLADDQLWQAVEQSLNGAAQHPSWLYKLIDAPSVRVSFQ

-365 TVQPGSFERVSKD
+365 TVQPDSFQRVSKD

-420 DGEKTLQRS
+420 DGEKTLQALQEAL
-429 RRRWGFFNSGSGRS
+429 GIF
-443 GFRRAIIKQKAMAF
+443 
-457 CRL
+457 

>member
-21 PVRATSYPASDVPDQ
+21 PVHATSYPASDIPNQ

-50 KDGETNIPAIAAL
+50 KDGVTAVPDIAAL

-68 PAAEQVDYILLYAYP
+68 PAAEQVDYILLYAYE

-102 ETIRQLCAALS
+102 ETVSQLCEALA
-113 NCGAQAATINPTV
+113 NCGAQAATSNPTV

-142 HSGKQVSTYNT
+142 HSGKRVSTYNT
-153 LYGLDNY
+153 LYGLDDY
-160 LMMLDGKKLGDYT
+160 LMMLDGKELGDYT
-173 DVPFRCGNRQQ
+173 DIPFRCGNRQ

-194 TLSSQDKGELV
+194 TLSTQNKGELT
-205 SVLKDSPLYPACR
+205 SVLKDSPSIRLV
-218 QNGPHLH
+218 
-225 HHRRPDKRGPRA
+225 DKM
-237 HRPGVA
+237 
-243 KSFLYH
+243 
-249 PLSGQT
+249 
-255 GAGNQHRALPHPLQ
+255 
-269 RLWAAAAGAE
+269 
-279 GRRRAAHTGKRLGQR
+279 AHTYTTTDGLTKEARAPIDQALQALSCTALSLDELEQATSTAPYLTLSSGYGRLRLEQKG
-294 PADGRAACRR
+294 DAA
-304 PALAGGGAIS
+304 LLTLES
-314 ERRCPAPQLAV
+314 DSVNAPQVAV
-325 QAHRRALCPVSFQ
+325 QLADDQLWQVVEQSLDGAAQHPSWLYKLIDSPSVRVSFQ

-420 DGEKTLQRS
+420 DGEKTLQALKEAL
-429 RRRWGFFNSGSGRS
+429 GIF
-443 GFRRAIIKQKAMAF
+443 
-457 CRL
+457 

>member
-1 MKKKWFALL
+1 MKKKWSALL

-21 PVRATSYPASDVPDQ
+21 PVRATSYPASDIPNQ

-50 KDGETNIPAIAAL
+50 KDGVTAVPDIAAL

-96 YLIEDA
+96 YLIENT
-102 ETIRQLCAALS
+102 ETIRQLCEALA
-113 NCGAQAATINPTV
+113 NCGAQAATSNPTI

-153 LYGLDNY
+153 LYGLDDY
-160 LMMLDGKKLGDYT
+160 LMKLDGKELGDYT
-173 DVPFRCGNRQQ
+173 DIPFRCSNRQ

-194 TLSSQDKGELV
+194 TLSSQDKGELT
-205 SVLKDSPLYPACR
+205 SVLKDSPSIRLV
-218 QNGPHLH
+218 
-225 HHRRPDKRGPRA
+225 DKM
-237 HRPGVA
+237 
-243 KSFLYH
+243 
-249 PLSGQT
+249 
-255 GAGNQHRALPHPLQ
+255 
-269 RLWAAAAGAE
+269 
-279 GRRRAAHTGKRLGQR
+279 AHTYTTTDGLTKEARAPIDQALQALSYTTLSLDELEQATSTAPYLTLSSGYGQLRLEQKG
-294 PADGRAACRR
+294 DAA
-304 PALAGGGAIS
+304 LLTLES
-314 ERRCPAPQLAV
+314 DSVNAPQMAV
-325 QAHRRALCPVSFQ
+325 QLADNQLWQAVEQSLNGAAQHPSWLYKLIDAPSVRVSFQ

-365 TVQPGSFERVSKD
+365 TVQPDSFQRVSKD

-420 DGEKTLQRS
+420 DGAETLLALKEAL
-429 RRRWGFFNSGSGRS
+429 GIF
-443 GFRRAIIKQKAMAF
+443 
-457 CRL
+457 